1 MRVTIAVL
9 AVVAMMGVLG
19 QGVEGYTNPCN
30 QQKGTYYPKFQP
42 KAVSE
47 YMTITPFFSP
57 SGSTPTLTKM
67 VEEAQD
73 VRHTTP
79 YPHTTQPHNH
89 ITTQPHNHTT
99 IPHTTTSTPRGHVR
113 LNIDM

>member
-79 YPHTTQPHNH
+79 YHHTT
-89 ITTQPHNHTT
+89 
-99 IPHTTTSTPRGHVR
+99 PHTTTSHTTTFQHTPQPHPPPW
-113 LNIDM
+113 IM